1 MPDSS
6 SGLVALP
13 VGGAKR
19 EAPEPPEQRPA
30 SAAGAAAGV
39 KGLDLGTDRIRSAGR
54 ESPRSRASAAAPL
67 PGPQL
72 VPLFAHVGREQIV
85 GGNVQH
91 RGEPEELRIR
101 HATKPGFNLGE
112 SPPTDIQAVQL
123 AASGQFLLGQI
134 QLVAQFPDLRSYDV
148 GRCFGSGHVRVCA

>member
-19 EAPEPPEQRPA
+19 EAPGPPKPRPP
-30 SAAGAAAGV
+30 SAAGAGAGV
-39 KGLDLGTDRIRSAGR
+39 KGLDIGTDSIRSAGSK
-54 ESPRSRASAAAPL
+54 SPRSRASLAARG
-67 PGPQL
+67 PGPES
-72 VPLFAHVGREQIV
+72 VPLFAQLGREQIV

-91 RGEPEELRIR
+91 HREPEELRIR

-112 SPPTDIQAVQL
+112 SPPADIQTVQL

-134 QLVAQFPDLRSYDV
+134 QFVAQFPDLRSYDV
-148 GRCFGSGHVRVCA
+148 GRCFGSGHARVCA

>member
-13 VGGAKR
+13 FGGAKR
-19 EAPEPPEQRPA
+19 EALEPPEPRPA
-30 SAAGAAAGV
+30 SAAKAAAGV
-39 KGLDLGTDRIRSAGR
+39 KGLDLGTDWIRSAGR

-91 RGEPEELRIR
+91 HREPKELRIR

-112 SPPTDIQAVQL
+112 SPPADIQAVQL

-134 QLVAQFPDLRSYDV
+134 QFVAQFPDLRSYDV
-148 GRCFGSGHVRVCA
+148 GRCFGSCYVRVCS

>member
-13 VGGAKR
+13 VGGAER
-19 EAPEPPEQRPA
+19 EAPEPPKPRPA
-30 SAAGAAAGV
+30 SAAKAAAGV
-39 KGLDLGTDRIRSAGR
+39 KGLDLGTDWIRSAGR
-54 ESPRSRASAAAPL
+54 ESPRSGASAAAPL

-112 SPPTDIQAVQL
+112 SPPADIQAVQL
-123 AASGQFLLGQI
+123 AASGQCLLGQI
-134 QLVAQFPDLRSYDV
+134 QFVAQFPDLRSYDV
-148 GRCFGSGHVRVCA
+148 GRCFGSGHARVCA